1 MYELLPGVVLSRIT
15 PPTLPPQF
23 ISRKAL
29 LEQLNTPAPQA
40 MFAIT
45 PSGFGKTVL
54 AAQWANQH
62 PTKTIWYTASP
73 NDTPKETIFHF
84 ICGLRRI
91 FPAAAPWAEKYR
103 TEEFNLT
110 EAVTL
115 FANEIAKIGT
125 EIHMVTD
132 NADNFSKEHIPAMQL
147 WADSSPENICSLTLR
162 QHVPTITYDRAAALN
177 VLKVF
182 GPKELALTE
191 NEIQVLANAFSVD
204 YEKYSNEL
212 AKVQNWPAGIVM
224 TLKNLKSESPMTNL
238 LLLDS
243 QTVINRTLE
252 NLSERNYHV
261 LEHLAYLG
269 ELTRERVRLGISDS
283 QSMLD
288 FERLV
293 SEGIFITQ
301 IGNDSEVFAMNLLIR
316 EAIIQKL
323 KESPER
329 DQHSKLRAAEVLAE
343 TGDMFTAIT
352 YYGELGEYEKADYLF
367 HRHIRRLMWSC
378 DLTGLS
384 RCAELIEKYWTWAG
398 KSELGLLKAFSAMV
412 SQNPAGVA
420 VAVRELEELGRTDGI
435 ENLVAGDL
443 LIMKCRRDLA
453 IGDFKGC
460 IARAMSINLS
470 EVFGPTLRNSK
481 LLFAYRMAAQAAFF
495 SEDINALTEIVERA
509 SKIHT
514 QAGEISI
521 HLPAMQALLALGEG
535 KLKDSFGLAQY
546 VLAQNKKV
554 NYEGIFFPFDALYCL
569 AETSREFGN
578 AKEAL
583 GYLEPYLAKA
593 EQFYLYPWVVAFQAE
608 IALIEGQEGSAVL
621 ALQRIQKQRDRFS
634 SVEFDEQIFQILD
647 QHEIYVRA
655 FVGDFERMNQII
667 FRANKTSTF
676 VLLDAVLTTHRNI
689 AEAKRKLE
697 SFEVKTIRDKQV
709 YAINMI
715 YCNLDRPKSAE
726 PFMKD
731 LVAIAIEHG
740 YRQTFM
746 QQTAKFQEFVMQFAA
761 QNPTIYLEQ
770 IARQIREH
778 LEYISNLG
786 KSFESTL
793 TKREVEILNRL
804 STGIPI
810 SQIAINLHISN
821 NTIKTHLKNVYKKLG
836 TDSREGAVAR
846 GRELMLF

>member
-15 PPTLPPQF
+15 PPTLPPLF

-54 AAQWANQH
+54 AAQWADQH

-73 NDTPKETIFHF
+73 NDPPKETIFHF

-132 NADNFSKEHIPAMQL
+132 NADNFSKEHIQAMQL

-224 TLKNLKSESPMTNL
+224 TLKNLKSESPMANL

-269 ELTRERVRLGISDS
+269 ELTRERIRLGISDS
-283 QSMLD
+283 HSMLD

-329 DQHSKLRAAEVLAE
+329 DQHSKLRAAQILAE
-343 TGDMFTAIT
+343 TGDIPSAISF
-352 YYGELGEYEKADYLF
+352 YGELGEYEKADYLF

-378 DLTGLS
+378 DVGGLNK
-384 RCAELIEKYWTWAG
+384 CVEMIEKYWTWAG
-398 KSELGLLKAFSAMV
+398 KSAAGLISAFSATV
-412 SQNPAGVA
+412 SQDPQGVA
-420 VAVRELEELGRTDGI
+420 VAIRELETLGKINGI
-435 ENLVAGDL
+435 ETLIEGDI
-443 LIMKCRRDLA
+443 LIMKCRRALA
-453 IGDFKGC
+453 IGDFDGC
-460 IARAMSINLS
+460 IAYAMEIKLS
-470 EVFGPTLRNSK
+470 EVFDVTLRNSK

-495 SEDINALTEIVERA
+495 KEDLGTLTEITKRA
-509 SKIHT
+509 SKIET

-521 HLPAMQALLALGEG
+521 HLPAIQALLALGEG
-535 KLKDSFGLAQY
+535 RLKDSFDLSKY
-546 VLAQNKKV
+546 VLSQNQRV

-569 AETSREFGN
+569 AEASREFSQIT
-578 AKEAL
+578 EAL
-583 GYLEPYLAKA
+583 AYLEPYVAKA
-593 EQFYLYPWVVAFQAE
+593 EQFHLYPWVAAFQGK
-608 IALIEGQEGSAVL
+608 IARIKGDEGSAVQ
-621 ALQRIQKQRDRFS
+621 ALHQIQQLRDRFAK
-634 SVEFDEQIFQILD
+634 VEYNEQIFQILD
-647 QHEIYVRA
+647 QNEIYIRA
-655 FVGDFERMNQII
+655 SVNDYERISQLVY
-667 FRANKTSTF
+667 RAKKTSTF
-676 VLLDAVLTTHRNI
+676 LLLDAVSKAQRNGNEVKK
-689 AEAKRKLE
+689 AMDT
-697 SFEVKTIRDKQV
+697 FEVKTIRDRQV
-709 YAINMI
+709 FAIVMI
-715 YCNLDRPKSAE
+715 YINLDRPKNAE
-726 PFMKD
+726 LHMRD
-731 LVAIAIEHG
+731 LVAISIEHG
-740 YRQTFM
+740 YRQVFLS
-746 QQTAKFQEFVMQFAA
+746 QTARFQEFAMQYAA
-761 QNPTIYLEQ
+761 QNPTVFVEQ
-770 IARQIREH
+770 IARQIREK
-778 LEYISNLG
+778 LENRSNLVM
-786 KSFESTL
+786 SNENTL

-810 SQIAINLHISN
+810 SQIAVNLHISN